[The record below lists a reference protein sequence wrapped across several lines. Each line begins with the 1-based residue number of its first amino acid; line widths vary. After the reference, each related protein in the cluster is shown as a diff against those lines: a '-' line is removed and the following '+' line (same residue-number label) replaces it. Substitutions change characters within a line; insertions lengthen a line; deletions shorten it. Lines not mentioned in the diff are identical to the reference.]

1 MLEKPQE
8 LPKQDHPQPEPQPAI
23 IGAQPPRSHPQPA
36 AAVGKVSEIVEQLKQ
51 ERERAQKEVKTF
63 DAAITALGSNGS
75 NAQLLQPKPQPVP
88 AAAQPPQTNPQPVP
102 EGAQPVQAEPKPAV
116 APVVE
121 SVSQVV
127 EQLKQE
133 RERAQKE
140 VRTFDAAITALG
152 SNGSNAQPLQPKPQ
166 LVPAAAPLAQ
176 TKPQPAPVAG
186 QPSQPNRQS
195 APAAAQPGQ
204 AEPKPAAPVVKN
216 VSEVVEQLKHERE
229 RAQKEVKT
237 LDAAITALGSNGSNA
252 QPPQPKPQSAP
263 AAANPAQPNPQAVPE
278 AAQPGQAK
286 PKPAPADAKPPR
298 SMARRIIVP
307 LAVVLILAA
316 VGFGVWRVFFYVP
329 PLPANII
336 PLSGRIEGDD
346 SAVSPKTSGRI
357 LEIRVRE
364 GDRVSAGD
372 IIAVLDDEQLRAR
385 IEQAQAE
392 VQQAQAK
399 ARSAQDQ
406 IAVLNE
412 QLQQEEANV
421 VQQEA
426 AQDIASFDKEAY
438 TRLAR
443 SGAVAERQGKQ
454 AASTADQQAAAVA
467 GAKRRVA
474 GVNMQLAQQQATIAD
489 AMASVGH
496 TQAQLTE
503 ARENRQDLTVKA
515 PFDGTV
521 VTRVA
526 EPGEVITS
534 GTPVVTLLDLSKV
547 YLRGFVPEGQ
557 IGKVKV
563 GQLARVY
570 LDSNPK
576 QPVDAYVSRIDP
588 QATFT
593 PENTYFRDDR
603 VKQVVGLKLQLKGAL
618 GYAKPGMPADGEV
631 LVAGDQW
638 PKEKRK

>member
-1 MLEKPQE
+1 
-8 LPKQDHPQPEPQPAI
+8 
-23 IGAQPPRSHPQPA
+23 
-36 AAVGKVSEIVEQLKQ
+36 
-51 ERERAQKEVKTF
+51 
-63 DAAITALGSNGS
+63 
-75 NAQLLQPKPQPVP
+75 
-88 AAAQPPQTNPQPVP
+88 
-102 EGAQPVQAEPKPAV
+102 
-116 APVVE
+116 
-121 SVSQVV
+121 
-127 EQLKQE
+127 
-133 RERAQKE
+133 
-140 VRTFDAAITALG
+140 
-152 SNGSNAQPLQPKPQ
+152 
-166 LVPAAAPLAQ
+166 
-176 TKPQPAPVAG
+176 
-186 QPSQPNRQS
+186 
-195 APAAAQPGQ
+195 
-204 AEPKPAAPVVKN
+204 
-216 VSEVVEQLKHERE
+216 
-229 RAQKEVKT
+229 
-237 LDAAITALGSNGSNA
+237 
-252 QPPQPKPQSAP
+252 
-263 AAANPAQPNPQAVPE
+263 
-278 AAQPGQAK
+278 
-286 PKPAPADAKPPR
+286 
-298 SMARRIIVP
+298 MARRIIVS
-307 LAVVLILAA
+307 LLVVLILAA
-316 VGFGVWRVFFYVP
+316 VGLGVWRLFFYTP
-329 PLPANII
+329 PMSPNVV

-364 GDRVSAGD
+364 GDRVTTGD

-392 VQQAQAK
+392 VQQAEAK
-399 ARSAQDQ
+399 ARSARDQ

-412 QLQQEEANV
+412 QLRQEEANV
-421 VQQEA
+421 AQQEA
-426 AQDIASFDKEAY
+426 ALDIASFDKEAY

-454 AASTADQQAAAVA
+454 AVSTADQQAAAVA

-474 GVNMQLAQQQATIAD
+474 GVNMQLAQQQAAIAD
-489 AMASVGH
+489 AMASVGQA
-496 TQAQLTE
+496 QAQLTE

-526 EPGEVITS
+526 EPGEVITA
-534 GTPVVTLLDLSKV
+534 GTPVITLLDLSKV

-563 GQLARVY
+563 GQAAHVY

-638 PKEKRK
+638 PEEKRK

>member
-1 MLEKPQE
+1 MTEQLVIDRPQE
-8 LPKQDHPQPEPQPAI
+8 TPKQDQPQPEPYPEPQPAPV
-23 IGAQPPRSHPQPA
+23 GAQLEPKPA
-36 AAVGKVSEIVEQLKQ
+36 PGPVVENVSEIVRQLKQ
-51 ERERAQKEVKTF
+51 ERERAQKEVQTF
-63 DAAITALGSNGS
+63 DAAITALGSKSNGQP
-75 NAQLLQPKPQPVP
+75 AQTKPQPVP
-88 AAAQPPQTNPQPVP
+88 AAADPAQPNPQS
-102 EGAQPVQAEPKPAV
+102 APAV
-116 APVVE
+116 APP
-121 SVSQVV
+121 S
-127 EQLKQE
+127 
-133 RERAQKE
+133 
-140 VRTFDAAITALG
+140 
-152 SNGSNAQPLQPKPQ
+152 
-166 LVPAAAPLAQ
+166 Q

-186 QPSQPNRQS
+186 QPPQTKPQPAPAPANPAQPNPQS

-204 AEPKPAAPVVKN
+204 A
-216 VSEVVEQLKHERE
+216 
-229 RAQKEVKT
+229 
-237 LDAAITALGSNGSNA
+237 
-252 QPPQPKPQSAP
+252 QPKT
-263 AAANPAQPNPQAVPE
+263 
-278 AAQPGQAK
+278 
-286 PKPAPADAKPPR
+286 APADAKPPR
-298 SMARRIIVP
+298 SMARKIIVP
-307 LAVVLILAA
+307 LVVVLILAA
-316 VGFGVWRVFFYVP
+316 VGFGVWRLFFYVP
-329 PLPANII
+329 PLPASIV

-364 GDRVSAGD
+364 GDRVSTGD
-372 IIAVLDDEQLRAR
+372 IIAVLDDAQLRAR

-399 ARSAQDQ
+399 ARSARDQ

-412 QLQQEEANV
+412 QLRQEEANV

-443 SGAVAERQGKQ
+443 SGAVAERQGIQ

-489 AMASVGH
+489 AMASVSH

-503 ARENRQDLTVKA
+503 AMENRQDLTVKA

-526 EPGEVITS
+526 EPGEVITE
-534 GTPVVTLLDLSKV
+534 GTPVITLLDLSKV

-563 GQLARVY
+563 GQAAHVY

-588 QATFT
+588 EATFT

-638 PKEKRK
+638 PEEKRK

>member
-1 MLEKPQE
+1 MTERLVIEKPEE
-8 LPKQDHPQPEPQPAI
+8 LLKQDRPQPEPQP
-23 IGAQPPRSHPQPA
+23 SPQPA
-36 AAVGKVSEIVEQLKQ
+36 TMGAQLPRPNPQSEPAVGKVSEIVEQLKQ

-75 NAQLLQPKPQPVP
+75 NTQSLQPNTQ
-88 AAAQPPQTNPQPVP
+88 
-102 EGAQPVQAEPKPAV
+102 
-116 APVVE
+116 
-121 SVSQVV
+121 S
-127 EQLKQE
+127 
-133 RERAQKE
+133 
-140 VRTFDAAITALG
+140 
-152 SNGSNAQPLQPKPQ
+152 
-166 LVPAAAPLAQ
+166 VPAAAPPAQ

-186 QPSQPNRQS
+186 QP
-195 APAAAQPGQ
+195 
-204 AEPKPAAPVVKN
+204 
-216 VSEVVEQLKHERE
+216 
-229 RAQKEVKT
+229 
-237 LDAAITALGSNGSNA
+237 
-252 QPPQPKPQSAP
+252 PQPKPQPAP
-263 AAANPAQPNPQAVPE
+263 AAANRAQPKPQPAPVTGQPPEPNPQSGTA

-298 SMARRIIVP
+298 SMARRILVP
-307 LAVVLILAA
+307 VVVILILAA
-316 VGFGVWRVFFYVP
+316 VGLGVWRVFFYTP
-329 PLPANII
+329 PMSPNIV

-364 GDRVSAGD
+364 GDRVSTGD

-399 ARSAQDQ
+399 ARSARDQ
-406 IAVLNE
+406 IAVLSE

-421 VQQEA
+421 AQQDA
-426 AQDIASFDKEAY
+426 AHDIANFDKEAY
-438 TRLAR
+438 TRLAQ
-443 SGAVAERQGKQ
+443 SGAVSERQGKQ
-454 AASTADQQAAAVA
+454 AVSTADQQAAAVA
-467 GAKRRVA
+467 GAKRRVD
-474 GVNMQLAQQQATIAD
+474 GVNMQLAQQQAAIAD
-489 AMASVGH
+489 AMASVAQA
-496 TQAQLTE
+496 QAQLTE

-526 EPGEVITS
+526 EPGEVITA
-534 GTPVVTLLDLSKV
+534 GTPVITLLDLSKV
-547 YLRGFVPEGQ
+547 YLRGFIPEGQ

-563 GQLARVY
+563 GQAAHVY
-570 LDSNPK
+570 LDSNPR

-618 GYAKPGMPADGEV
+618 GYAKPGMPSDGEI

-638 PKEKRK
+638 PEEKRK

>member
-1 MLEKPQE
+1 MTEQLVIDRPQE
-8 LPKQDHPQPEPQPAI
+8 QQDQPQPEPHPEPQPAPV
-23 IGAQPPRSHPQPA
+23 GAQLEPKPA
-36 AAVGKVSEIVEQLKQ
+36 PAPVVEKVSEIVQQLKQ
-51 ERERAQKEVKTF
+51 ERERAQKEVQTF
-63 DAAITALGSNGS
+63 
-75 NAQLLQPKPQPVP
+75 
-88 AAAQPPQTNPQPVP
+88 
-102 EGAQPVQAEPKPAV
+102 
-116 APVVE
+116 
-121 SVSQVV
+121 
-127 EQLKQE
+127 
-133 RERAQKE
+133 
-140 VRTFDAAITALG
+140 
-152 SNGSNAQPLQPKPQ
+152 
-166 LVPAAAPLAQ
+166 
-176 TKPQPAPVAG
+176 
-186 QPSQPNRQS
+186 
-195 APAAAQPGQ
+195 
-204 AEPKPAAPVVKN
+204 
-216 VSEVVEQLKHERE
+216 
-229 RAQKEVKT
+229 
-237 LDAAITALGSNGSNA
+237 DAAITALGSNGSNA
-252 QPPQPKPQSAP
+252 QPPQPKPQLVPAAAQPARTKPQPAPVAGQPPQQNQQPAP
-263 AAANPAQPNPQAVPE
+263 AAAKPPRSNPQSAPAVAQPVQGEPKPAVAPVVENVSEVVEQLKQERDRAQKEVKTFDAAIAALGSNGSNAQPLQPKPQPVPA
-278 AAQPGQAK
+278 AAQPTQTQ

-298 SMARRIIVP
+298 SMARRIIVR
-307 LAVVLILAA
+307 LVVVLILAA

-329 PLPANII
+329 PLPANIV

-364 GDRVSAGD
+364 GDRVSTGD
-372 IIAVLDDEQLRAR
+372 IIAVLDDAQLRAR

-399 ARSAQDQ
+399 ARSARDQ

-412 QLQQEEANV
+412 QLRQEEANV
-421 VQQEA
+421 AQQEA

-454 AASTADQQAAAVA
+454 AVSTADQQAAAVA

-503 ARENRQDLTVKA
+503 AMENRQDLTVKA

-534 GTPVVTLLDLSKV
+534 GTPVITLLDLSKV

-563 GQLARVY
+563 GQAAHVY

-638 PKEKRK
+638 PEEKRK